1 MRSEQF
7 AMLLVAAS
15 FTSFMNGFS
24 SAVCADFDGD
34 RWSRDSSIF
43 ALARASGLGY
53 RGCWTRRD
61 DAWERSP
68 ASAHQQIER
77 SFGSPT
83 LPHLRASRQ
92 QIEVVRACSEIACN
106 GAVVMCSGIGPMY
119 PIDLIFYLAARGSG
133 KAGQDT
139 VLKDIN
145 APDEPDVHIYT
156 HEVWIKFN

>member
-24 SAVCADFDGD
+24 SAVCVDFDGD

-92 QIEVVRACSEIACN
+92 QIEVVGACSEIACN
-106 GAVVMCSGIGPMY
+106 GGHMLWHWSDVSYRSHLLFGGARLRKGRAGRGAEGYISMPQMNLMC
-119 PIDLIFYLAARGSG
+119 
-133 KAGQDT
+133 
-139 VLKDIN
+139 
-145 APDEPDVHIYT
+145 IYT